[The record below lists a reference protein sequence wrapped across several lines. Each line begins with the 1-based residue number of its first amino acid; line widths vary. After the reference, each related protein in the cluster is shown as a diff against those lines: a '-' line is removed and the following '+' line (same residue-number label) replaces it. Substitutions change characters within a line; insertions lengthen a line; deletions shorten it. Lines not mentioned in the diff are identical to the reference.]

1 MGHYNEL
8 SAQLAREIEAI
19 VDEGRFYIR
28 ESMKPDFSHDE
39 KAMYG
44 TAAPEAAVE
53 VASAEEIAAIMRLCN
68 DAGVPITVRGA
79 GTGLCGGSVAMSGG
93 LVLSMA
99 KMNKIIAL
107 DEDNLTITVE
117 PGVTLQEVMDAAA
130 EKGLCYPPD
139 PGEKTASIGG
149 NLNTNA
155 GGPRAMRFGA
165 TRDYVLAATAVLPT
179 GEIIKLGAPVVKS
192 SNGLNLLQLVIGSEG
207 TLAVVTE
214 LTLKLIPAKK
224 YDISFLM
231 PYESVAEAMSAAI
244 VLKKAS
250 LDPVGLE
257 LVAREFIEFSA
268 SFTGEH
274 TLPEDGE
281 ATLIVTFEANTEDA
295 LDMLMEQFA
304 ELAEETGPLDIL
316 VVDTPTLKRSIWAA
330 HAALNTSIES
340 GVKRFDES
348 DVVLPMTKVAEYI
361 EAVSELASAMGLTMQ
376 VYGHAGDGSL
386 HIFVYNDELE
396 AESFA
401 SKSAAFMTDSY
412 AKCTELGGVVSG
424 EHGIGHGKKA
434 YLEAALGEDV
444 MGLMRRVKAAFDP
457 KEILNPGKVV

>member
-1 MGHYNEL
+1 
-8 SAQLAREIEAI
+8 
-19 VDEGRFYIR
+19 
-28 ESMKPDFSHDE
+28 
-39 KAMYG
+39 
-44 TAAPEAAVE
+44 
-53 VASAEEIAAIMRLCN
+53 
-68 DAGVPITVRGA
+68 
-79 GTGLCGGSVAMSGG
+79 
-93 LVLSMA
+93 
-99 KMNKIIAL
+99 
-107 DEDNLTITVE
+107 
-117 PGVTLQEVMDAAA
+117 
-130 EKGLCYPPD
+130 
-139 PGEKTASIGG
+139 
-149 NLNTNA
+149 
-155 GGPRAMRFGA
+155 MRFGA